1 MSVIFQSRNMYI
13 KKMKEQFNK
22 ETAFREE
29 KEMKYIKIEKLN
41 HMCTTSSIIFQ
52 NCSKSLLQ
60 ILLTF

>member
-1 MSVIFQSRNMYI
+1 MCI

-29 KEMKYIKIEKLN
+29 KEMKYINSEEPN

-52 NCSKSLLQ
+52 NYSKSLLQ

>member
-1 MSVIFQSRNMYI
+1 MYI
-13 KKMKEQFNK
+13 KKMKEQFSK